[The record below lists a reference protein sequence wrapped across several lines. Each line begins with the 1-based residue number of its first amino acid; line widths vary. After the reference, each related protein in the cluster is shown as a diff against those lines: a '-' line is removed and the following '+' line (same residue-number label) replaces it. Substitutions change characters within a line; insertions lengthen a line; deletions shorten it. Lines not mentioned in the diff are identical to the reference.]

1 MTFLYAFLCCGTFC
15 LIGQIIYEY
24 TKLTPGHITSLFVI
38 LGVLLDSFHF
48 YDTLIAYAQA
58 GALLPITSFGH
69 SLVHASLMKANE
81 IGVLGIFTGI
91 FDRVA
96 SGLALAIVL
105 GTICAFIF
113 RPKS

>member
-1 MTFLYAFLCCGTFC
+1 MTFLFAFVCCGFFC
-15 LIGQIIYEY
+15 MIGQIIYEY

-38 LGVLLDSFHF
+38 IGVFLDFFHI
-48 YDTLIAYAQA
+48 YDWLIKYAQA

-81 IGVLGIFTGI
+81 VGVLGILNGL

-96 SGLALAIVL
+96 AGLAVAIVL
-105 GTICAFIF
+105 ATICAFIF
-113 RPKS
+113 KPKS